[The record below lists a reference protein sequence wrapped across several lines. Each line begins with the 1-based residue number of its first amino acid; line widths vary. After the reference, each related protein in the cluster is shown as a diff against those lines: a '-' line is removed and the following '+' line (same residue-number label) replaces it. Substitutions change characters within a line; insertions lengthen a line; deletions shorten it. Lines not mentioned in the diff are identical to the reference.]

1 MSSKVYSNQP
11 RKPMF
16 TAEEIGKAVRLA
28 PTSPTQ
34 REPFN
39 PVPKRKKV
47 TGYFDAKK
55 EQILTREYS
64 TPYANDPDLRVVK
77 ETNEKLRKIQGN
89 ISFDLKPLR
98 LTGFGNRTKVIG
110 KAKEKA
116 TYKGT
121 PAGTYEQNWKRIE
134 NNIGGALGYQI
145 NKNNRIGIQINK
157 KFFENQ
163 KGSENQVNLNYSVMD
178 LGGGNLDV
186 SLTGT
191 DPFSGKKTKAM
202 NLRYKVDF

>member
-16 TAEEIGKAVRLA
+16 TAEEIGKAVRSA
-28 PTSPTQ
+28 STFPTQ
-34 REPFN
+34 RPSR
-39 PVPKRKKV
+39 PVTKRKKV
-47 TGYFDAKK
+47 IGYFDAKK
-55 EQILTREYS
+55 EQILTKESS
-64 TPYANDPDLRVVK
+64 TPYANDPDLRINK

-89 ISFDLKPLR
+89 VSFDLEPLR
-98 LTGFGNRTKVIG
+98 LTGFGSRTKVTG

-116 TYKGT
+116 TYKGM
-121 PAGTYEQNWKRIE
+121 PAGTYEQSWKSIE
-134 NNIGGALGYQI
+134 NNIGGALGYQV
-145 NKNNRIGIQINK
+145 NENNRVGIQVNK
-157 KFFENQ
+157 RFFENQ
-163 KGSENQVNLNYSVMD
+163 KGSENQISLNYSVMD

>member
-16 TAEEIGKAVRLA
+16 TAEEIGKAVRSA
-28 PTSPTQ
+28 PTFLTQ
-34 REPFN
+34 RPSS

-47 TGYFDAKK
+47 TGYVAAKK
-55 EQILTREYS
+55 EQRLMKESSVPR
-64 TPYANDPDLRVVK
+64 ANVPDLRVNK

-89 ISFDLKPLR
+89 ISFDLEPLR
-98 LTGFGNRTKVIG
+98 LTGFGSRTKVRG
-110 KAKEKA
+110 NVKENA
-116 TYKGT
+116 TYKGM
-121 PAGTYEQNWKRIE
+121 PAGTHEQSWKSIE
-134 NNIGGALGYQI
+134 NNIGGALGYQV
-145 NKNNRIGIQINK
+145 NKNNRVGIQINK
-157 KFFENQ
+157 RFFENQ